1 MLLTGVR
8 RTRSLGRAE
17 SARNR
22 GPAFF
27 SRLPS
32 MTSPIR
38 RWVQA
43 ILLSIGVI
51 GLTQCVDAT
60 GPRSEFST
68 FGVTPVWDSRAS
80 HTLGVLD
87 EGGFPL
93 DRVRIILIKP
103 VSDTVKDT
111 TITMHRSDPGIDLP
125 LTVRV
130 VPGVTLEAVL
140 QFKSGETLLY
150 EGKAVVETVPLNRP
164 NPRPF
169 DLPMEYLGPGK
180 DAALVLVTPSA
191 GRFPTGA
198 NVVFTAAAFNPSNNA
213 IPGIPIAWTVDDAT
227 LGAFTAP
234 GVFTPTNKGGAVTVT
249 ATTPTGIAGSATV
262 TLVPPSV
269 ATGLAIESGDGQTAT
284 VQTALVA
291 PFVVKVTD
299 QFGDPMNGVTVT
311 WTQLSGGGTL
321 AGNTSTTNAS
331 GLASMQYTLGG
342 VVGDATVR
350 ASVTGIGSP
359 VTFTVHAIAGAPAA
373 IAVVSGS
380 AQTDTVAKTLGS
392 PFIVKVTDAA
402 GNALGGV
409 TVNWARLTGVGAVS
423 AATST
428 TNAQGLASIQ
438 FTLGTSVGAA
448 TIRAS
453 VTGLAPTVT
462 FTADA
467 VAGKPASILVVSG
480 DGQTET
486 ILHVLP
492 NPFVV
497 KVMDAY
503 GNVVSG
509 ATVTW
514 TRMAGYGSPA
524 AGTSTTN
531 ASGVASYLYHLGDVA
546 GTETVNASVSG
557 VGSPATF
564 TATTLDVPPEN
575 LGLPIVTG
583 FAYLR
588 VLPSPVS
595 PRVGDTLTFTV
606 DSVDAAG
613 HSASVT
619 ALWASNNPGRGSV
632 DANGRLIVADTGAII
647 ITATRNGLIG
657 HARVTILPAPRLTGF
672 SFAPKTLTG
681 ISNNPLTATFTFA
694 ALDAGTG
701 VTSATLTLTGPGG
714 TTRTCTFGA
723 PTTGT
728 ARNGVFDCA
737 LTLPAAS
744 PAGAWHVTS
753 LVLNGSI
760 TRTYG
765 ESVLA
770 LFSPTTL
777 TINP

>member
-1 MLLTGVR
+1 MK
-8 RTRSLGRAE
+8 S
-17 SARNR
+17 S
-22 GPAFF
+22 
-27 SRLPS
+27 
-32 MTSPIR
+32 IR
-38 RWVQA
+38 RWIQA
-43 ILLSIGVI
+43 LLLPFGII

-80 HTLGVLD
+80 HTIGVLD

-93 DRVRIILIKP
+93 DRVRIILIRP
-103 VSDTVKDT
+103 VSDTLKDT
-111 TITMHRSDPGIDLP
+111 TITMHRSDPGIELP

-130 VPGVTLEAVL
+130 VPGVTLEAIL

-150 EGKAVVETVPLNRP
+150 EGRAVVETVPLNRP
-164 NPRPF
+164 NPAPF
-169 DLPMEYLGPGK
+169 NLPMEYLGPGK
-180 DAALVLVTPSA
+180 DAALVQVTPGS

-198 NVVFTAAAFNPSNNA
+198 SVVFTAAAFNPTGTA
-213 IPGIPIAWTVDDAT
+213 IPGIPISWTVDDAT

-234 GVFTPTNKGGAVTVT
+234 GVFAPTNKGGAVTVT

-269 ATGLAIESGDGQTAT
+269 ATGLAIESGDNQTAT

-291 PFVVKVTD
+291 PFVVKVAD
-299 QFGDPMNGVTVT
+299 QFGDPMSGVTVT
-311 WTQLSGGGTL
+311 WTQLSGSGTL
-321 AGNTSTTNAS
+321 AATTSTTNAS

-342 VVGDATVR
+342 AAGDATVR
-350 ASVTGIGSP
+350 ATASGIGSP
-359 VTFTVHAIAGAPAA
+359 VTFTVHGIAGAPAA
-373 IAVVSGS
+373 IEIVSGS
-380 AQTDTVAKTLGS
+380 AQTDTVAKTLGA
-392 PFIVKVTDAA
+392 PLVVKVTDAA
-402 GNALGGV
+402 GNALSGV
-409 TVNWARLTGVGAVS
+409 TVNWARLAGVGAVS
-423 AATST
+423 APTST
-428 TNAQGLASIQ
+428 TNAAGLASIQ
-438 FTLGTSVGAA
+438 FTLGTSVGTAN
-448 TIRAS
+448 IGAS
-453 VTGLAPTVT
+453 VAGLAPTAT
-462 FTADA
+462 FTANA
-467 VAGKPASILVVSG
+467 VAGKPASIAVVSG
-480 DGQTET
+480 NGQTET

-497 KVMDAY
+497 KVVDAY

-524 AGTSTTN
+524 GGTSTTN
-531 ASGVASYLYHLGDVA
+531 ASGLASYSYYLGDVG

-557 VGSPATF
+557 VGAPATF
-564 TATTLDVPPEN
+564 TATTIDVPPDQI
-575 LGLPIVTG
+575 GLPIVTG

-619 ALWASNNPGRGSV
+619 ALWASSNPGLGAI
-632 DANGRLIVADTGAII
+632 DATGRLIVSDTGAII
-647 ITATRNGLIG
+647 ITATRNGLVG

-701 VTSATLTLTGPGG
+701 VTSATLTITGPGA

-728 ARNGVFDCA
+728 VRNGVFDCA
-737 LTLPAAS
+737 VTLPAGS